1 MKLKKYIIYYLDY
14 IKSTKNLS
22 TLTIK
27 SYEYDLNIFFKYI
40 NENNIKKITKETIVK
55 YVTTLKSH
63 YKNSSIVRKVIVLK
77 NFFNYLE
84 SNTMYKNPFYK
95 IKFNL
100 KKEKKLPKTLTK
112 DEIRNLLVCLK
123 SLCEQAKS
131 SFSLLINRRDLA
143 ILDLLIAS
151 GIRIGELTSIQI
163 NDINFIEQSILI
175 HGKGKKQRFIYITCD
190 ETWRNIN
197 KWLYIRNKVFKN
209 KNNFLFLNRYGN
221 KINIHSID
229 NLFNKYKKLL
239 NINLNSTPHFIRH
252 TFATNLL
259 INGADLRS
267 VQEILGHS
275 SITTTEIYTE
285 VSNIRK
291 KEVLKNYN
299 MRNTI

>member
-1 MKLKKYIIYYLDY
+1 MKFKKYVIYYLDY

-40 NENNIKKITKETIVK
+40 NENNIKRITKETIVK

-63 YKNSSIVRKVIVLK
+63 YKNSSITRKLIVLK

-84 SNTMYKNPFYK
+84 SNNMYKNPFYK

-100 KKEKKLPKTLTK
+100 KKEKELPKTLTK
-112 DEIRNLLVCLK
+112 EEIRNLLIYLK
-123 SLCEQAKS
+123 SLCEKENS
-131 SFSLLINRRDLA
+131 SFSILINRRDLA
-143 ILDLLIAS
+143 ILDLLISS
-151 GIRIGELTSIQI
+151 GIRIGELTNIKI

-190 ETWRNIN
+190 ETWTNIN
-197 KWLYIRNKVFKN
+197 NWLYIRNKVFES

-229 NLFNKYKKLL
+229 NLFNKYKKTL

-285 VSNIRK
+285 VSNTRK

>member
-1 MKLKKYIIYYLDY
+1 MKFKKYVIYYLDY

-40 NENNIKKITKETIVK
+40 NENNIKRITKETIVK

-63 YKNSSIVRKVIVLK
+63 YKNSSITRKLIVLK

-84 SNTMYKNPFYK
+84 SNNMYKNPFYK

-100 KKEKKLPKTLTK
+100 KKEKELPKTLTK
-112 DEIRNLLVCLK
+112 EEIRNLLIYLK
-123 SLCEQAKS
+123 SLCEKENS
-131 SFSLLINRRDLA
+131 SFSILINRRDLA
-143 ILDLLIAS
+143 ILDLLISS
-151 GIRIGELTSIQI
+151 GIRIGELTNIKI

-175 HGKGKKQRFIYITCD
+175 HGKGKKQSFIYITCD
-190 ETWRNIN
+190 ETWTNIN
-197 KWLYIRNKVFKN
+197 NWLYIRNKVFES

-229 NLFNKYKKLL
+229 NLFNKYKKIL

-285 VSNIRK
+285 VSIK
-291 KEVLKNYN
+291 KL
-299 MRNTI
+299 